1 MGEDTIA
8 DILFLDHRTY
18 YQGDRLH
25 GEARNNACFNAKLIR
40 HPAEI
45 VCRACAFLSFWAG
58 LHKDTM
64 QAQIKEGVGLLL
76 SMACQMLANQS
87 STTTRMLLPP
97 PPNDQ
102 DTDEAAKEDDE
113 E

>member
-1 MGEDTIA
+1 
-8 DILFLDHRTY
+8 
-18 YQGDRLH
+18 
-25 GEARNNACFNAKLIR
+25 
-40 HPAEI
+40 
-45 VCRACAFLSFWAG
+45 
-58 LHKDTM
+58 M

-113 E
+113 VLAEGCAMSGLPSSVLAGLLCLLDFSPLWLCND